1 MSLAVVYCRAQQGV
15 NAPKVTVEVHLGPG
29 LPAISIGGLPETA
42 VKESRDR
49 VRSAITNSQFD
60 FPQYRIT
67 VNLAPADLPK
77 HGSRFDLAIAIGVLA
92 ASGQIPREKLAN
104 YEFFGELGL
113 TGELRPTRGLLP
125 SIIEARRLG
134 TYLIVPEGNREEAG
148 LVEGVQ
154 IRVARSLLEVCAFIR
169 NESDLSIPTPSTERQ
184 PIDYGVDLAEVR
196 GQPHARRAL
205 EVAAAGGH
213 SLLFVGT
220 PGTGK
225 TMLASRLPTI
235 LPPPTT
241 DEALETAAIRSI
253 SRTSTMR
260 PDPLYLRPFR
270 TPHHTASPA
279 ALVGGGNP
287 PSPGEVSLAHNG
299 VLFLDELPEFDR
311 RVLEVLREPLESGHV
326 TIARAAHSTRF
337 PARFQ
342 LIAAMN
348 PCPCGYTGDGS
359 GRCRCSPDQVR
370 RYRGRI
376 SGPLLDRIDLH
387 IAVRRE
393 SNPVADTRVDTP
405 GETSAVV
412 AERVTQARTR
422 QHNRQGKINA
432 DLTPQE
438 LNQFCILQPDD
449 HRMFGQ
455 AAEKLQLS
463 ERAWD
468 RLRRVARTIADLAET
483 DAIERAHLM
492 EALSYRRA
500 LKIS

>member
-15 NAPKVTVEVHLGPG
+15 NAPQVTVEVHLGAG

-49 VRSAITNSQFD
+49 VRSAITNSNFD

-67 VNLAPADLPK
+67 INLAPADLPK
-77 HGSRFDLAIAIGVLA
+77 HGSRFDLAIAVGVLA

-104 YEFFGELGL
+104 YEFFGELAL

-134 TYLIVPEGNREEAG
+134 TCLVVPEGNREEAG
-148 LVEGVQ
+148 LVDGVQ
-154 IRVARSLLEVCAFIR
+154 IRLARSLLEVCAFIR
-169 NESDLSIPTPSTERQ
+169 DGSDLPIPAQNTARQ
-184 PIDYGVDLAEVR
+184 TIELGIDLAEVR
-196 GQPHARRAL
+196 GQQHARRAL
-205 EVAAAGGH
+205 EVAATGGH
-213 SLLFVGT
+213 SVLFVGS

-235 LPPPTT
+235 LPPLTT
-241 DEALETAAIRSI
+241 DEALETAAIQSI
-253 SRTSTMR
+253 SRTSTLCL
-260 PDPLYLRPFR
+260 DTLYLRPFR
-270 TPHHTASPA
+270 APHHTASPA

-287 PSPGEVSLAHNG
+287 PAPGEVSLAHNG

-311 RVLEVLREPLESGHV
+311 RVLEVLREPLESGYV
-326 TIARAAHSTRF
+326 TIARAAHCTRF

-359 GRCRCSPDQVR
+359 GRCRCSPDQIH

-387 IAVRRE
+387 IAVGRE
-393 SNPVADTRVDTP
+393 LNSVVNSKTAKL

-412 AERVTQARTR
+412 AERVGQARTR
-422 QHNRQGKINA
+422 QLKRQGKINA
-432 DLTPQE
+432 ELTSLE
-438 LNQFCILQPDD
+438 LNQFCNLQSDD
-449 HRMFGQ
+449 HQMFGR

-468 RLRRVARTIADLAET
+468 RLRRVARTIADLDHAEN
-483 DAIERAHLM
+483 IERTHLM
-492 EALSYRRA
+492 EALSYRRV
-500 LKIS
+500 LKM